1 MKRNIG
7 LGIFYFTYSIEYLV
21 KELTTFGNEKEVC
34 KTFATSFL
42 VTLNLQTEHP

>member
-7 LGIFYFTYSIEYLV
+7 LGIFYFTYSV
-21 KELTTFGNEKEVC
+21 QELNTFGNEKEVC